1 MASPF
6 RFVVVTNKGAI
17 PFEANNVS
25 LKKDADG
32 LVSWTASST
41 QGGIRFENQASME
54 YDGYVHYDLKVSSDQ
69 TVVVKDIRLET
80 NYTPY
85 ASEYFMGTDSVEG
98 LVQCPINGIG
108 KVRGTATGW
117 EMPKLGCML
126 SIAEAVI
133 TVRY

>member
-54 YDGYVHYDLKVSSDQ
+54 YDGYVESCLFVALHGKCGFLSLEQYRLSGDL
-69 TVVVKDIRLET
+69 LLLPE
-80 NYTPY
+80 
-85 ASEYFMGTDSVEG
+85 
-98 LVQCPINGIG
+98 
-108 KVRGTATGW
+108 
-117 EMPKLGCML
+117 
-126 SIAEAVI
+126 
-133 TVRY
+133 